1 MAVKDSS
8 NVSKS
13 TKLTGGNKEKNPIL
27 DSFMNYWTNSNDTK
41 NHWWLC
47 FWIITSIA
55 FATRFY
61 KISEPN
67 HVW

>member
-8 NVSKS
+8 KS
-13 TKLTGGNKEKNPIL
+13 TKPTNVKEKDPIL
-27 DSFMNYWTNSNDTK
+27 NSFINYWIDLNSK
-41 NHWWLC
+41 KHWWLC
-47 FWIITSIA
+47 FWIITAIA

-67 HVW
+67 HVWYDR